1 MTFVEYLDEYGELDF
16 THNMFIFGVILGGIY
31 LLLEIVAAL
40 YRAQFAHK
48 AQNWLAVL
56 PNIFVLNGFLWYF
69 YVFVGKVLSNN
80 KEDSNYFQAVMIA
93 FSVFFL
99 LINIGREIKTIASNW
114 QKKAADDGDAS
125 EPSNE

>member
-1 MTFVEYLDEYGELDF
+1 M
-16 THNMFIFGVILGGIY
+16 
-31 LLLEIVAAL
+31 
-40 YRAQFAHK
+40 
-48 AQNWLAVL
+48 L

-114 QKKAADDGDAS
+114 QKKVADDGDAS